1 MKKRSE
7 ATGVLPA
14 QSLAEGAYDQI
25 QDMIIKGQLK
35 PYELVSESELTRQFD
50 YGRTPIREALQR
62 LSFEGFVEI
71 LPRRGILV
79 APVDI
84 NSQLELL
91 ETRRPLELQM
101 VTLAAKRAR
110 TSERE
115 RMLELADQ
123 LELAV
128 SRDDRALY
136 LEINRTIHKTESAA
150 TGNRFLQK
158 QIDIIHNLSRRFW
171 YSFISDTQSFSQ
183 AAKFH
188 TKTLRAI
195 ADGDAK
201 AAQNSSTALLDLLEK
216 VTRASIDDRP
226 E

>member
-1 MKKRSE
+1 MKTDSE
-7 ATGVLPA
+7 ATGASPA

-79 APVDI
+79 TPVDI

-101 VTLAAKRAR
+101 VALAAKRAR
-110 TSERE
+110 ADERDHM
-115 RMLELADQ
+115 RRLADQ

-128 SRDDRALY
+128 LRHDRALY
-136 LEINRTIHKTESAA
+136 LEINRTIHKTEAAA

-158 QIDIIHNLSRRFW
+158 QIDVIHNLSRRFW
-171 YSFISDTQSFSQ
+171 YSFISDTNSFSQ

-188 TKTLRAI
+188 IETLHAI
-195 ADGDAK
+195 ADGD
-201 AAQNSSTALLDLLEK
+201 QSTATDSSAGLLDLLEK

-226 E
+226 